1 MSLKGHAE
9 QETFFFFFF
18 RVVGRATWNVGTK
31 TDETLLLTQKE
42 THAL

>member
-9 QETFFFFFF
+9 HETFFFF
-18 RVVGRATWNVGTK
+18 RVAGRATWNVGAK
-31 TDETLLLTQKE
+31 TDETLLLPQKE